1 MIMNER
7 HCKWLPTIIGATT
20 GIVTV
25 LFLSGY
31 LWPIEKPQDGDT
43 AVIGICIIIFIP
55 FCIGA
60 LLRLLQKK

>member
-1 MIMNER
+1 MIINEKYR
-7 HCKWLPTIIGATT
+7 KWLPTIIGATT
-20 GIVTV
+20 EIVTV